1 LEIILHSKIYF
12 TIPIIETKPVKPLQ
26 AIRIYKGSFSELE
39 VDMCGRFTLTADP
52 GVLQEAFPVI
62 KIQLPL
68 KPRYNIAP
76 TQSVAVIA
84 NTPDYSLNYFHWGL
98 IPSWAKDPEIGNRL
112 INARSETL
120 AEKPSFRSAFR
131 RRRCLIPADGFF
143 EWKSVSDQ
151 KTKIPMYIK
160 LKSSLPFA
168 FAGLWEIWSSPD
180 GSQIYSCTIITTQ
193 PNHLMESI
201 HNRMPVI
208 LHPTDYQVWLD
219 PNEQTPESFVHLFR
233 PYPAEEMAAYPVSR
247 IVNSPQADIPECIK
261 AVGPEN

>member
-1 LEIILHSKIYF
+1 
-12 TIPIIETKPVKPLQ
+12 
-26 AIRIYKGSFSELE
+26 
-39 VDMCGRFTLTADP
+39 MCGRFTLTADP
-52 GVLQEAFPVI
+52 GDLQDAFPGLH
-62 KIQLPL
+62 IQVPI

-76 TQSVAVIA
+76 LQPVAVIA
-84 NTPDYSLNYFHWGL
+84 NLPEFSLDYFHWGL

-143 EWKSVSDQ
+143 EWKATPDQ
-151 KTKIPMYIK
+151 KAKTPMYIK
-160 LKSSLPFA
+160 LKSVRLFA

-193 PNHLMESI
+193 PNALIETI

-208 LHPTDYQVWLD
+208 LPADAYKDWLD
-219 PNEQTPESFVHLFR
+219 PSERSPESLSHWLSPF
-233 PYPAEEMAAYPVSR
+233 PAEEMESYPVSR
-247 IVNSPQADIPECIK
+247 LVNSPQTDIPECIK
-261 AVGPEN
+261 AVD